1 MERKRMAEVL
11 IKHGTANEKQQQN
24 AATVQYISHFVNHF
38 DCLHLK
44 KKNKYEKNTRIKM
57 NFHRLCVTIEM
68 EYNFGSLN

>member
-44 KKNKYEKNTRIKM
+44 KKKQI
-57 NFHRLCVTIEM
+57 
-68 EYNFGSLN
+68 

>member
-38 DCLHLK
+38 DCLYLK
-44 KKNKYEKNTRIKM
+44 KKKTNMKKTLE
-57 NFHRLCVTIEM
+57 
-68 EYNFGSLN
+68 